1 MKYNKR
7 NIGLF
12 SLIVGVI
19 LFILSVDLLSKP
31 SNSPLTFDPIGSFQT
46 YFFSFGFTLGVI
58 GWIIGSVLLIGYLI
72 LFYFIG
78 IWISKK
84 IAKQ

>member
-1 MKYNKR
+1 MKNTKIIFGL
-7 NIGLF
+7 IG
-12 SLIVGVI
+12 LIVGVI
-19 LFILSVDLLSKP
+19 LLILSVSLLSKP

>member
-72 LFYFIG
+72 LFYFMG

>member
-12 SLIVGVI
+12 SLIVGVN

-31 SNSPLTFDPIGSFQT
+31 SNSPLAFDPIGSFQT